1 MRISDKEN
9 YQKICDSI
17 SMTNLKKII
26 NNRGYSITKV
36 ATNSKVSDSTI
47 NAYINNQKIPSVPT
61 LIGMADFLGC
71 NLDYLLDRTDNSIN
85 INDLNKLNDKSE
97 LNDLFENIISLPE
110 HKQELVMAYVKGLL
124 GN

>member
-85 INDLNKLNDKSE
+85 INDFNKLNDKSE

>member
-1 MRISDKEN
+1 MRINKEN

-85 INDLNKLNDKSE
+85 INDLNKLSDKSE